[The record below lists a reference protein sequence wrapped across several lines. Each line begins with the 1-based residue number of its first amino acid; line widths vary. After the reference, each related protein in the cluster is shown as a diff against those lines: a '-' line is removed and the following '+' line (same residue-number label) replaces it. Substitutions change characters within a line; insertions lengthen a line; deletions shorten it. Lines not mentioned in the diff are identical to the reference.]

1 MNLDSEERKMDD
13 RSLSRL
19 IELAKGVNMS
29 ESQSTE
35 QRNSFVYG
43 NTKIEN
49 SEVTFEL
56 VEKISHEVP
65 INLDDV
71 RRRNVG

>member
-1 MNLDSEERKMDD
+1 MQD

-19 IELAKGVNMS
+19 VELAKGVHMTDEQRN
-29 ESQSTE
+29 E

-49 SEVTFEL
+49 GSVTREL
-56 VEKISHEVP
+56 VEEISRRVP
-65 INLDDV
+65 
-71 RRRNVG
+71 REAS

>member
-1 MNLDSEERKMDD
+1 MSD

-19 IELAKGVNMS
+19 IELAKGVHMN
-29 ESQSTE
+29 EEQRNE

-49 SEVTFEL
+49 STVTRAL
-56 VEKISHEVP
+56 VEEISQ
-65 INLDDV
+65 
-71 RRRNVG
+71 RMRNQPASR